1 MVDPSKQETHAPWVF
16 CIVYISLFILSIG
29 ITMCHIMYFPCED
42 FHLHIMKSRTYFLQ
56 TYTENT
62 SNIFLRN
69 AGLPDQSLYIV
80 AVSQ

>member
-1 MVDPSKQETHAPWVF
+1 
-16 CIVYISLFILSIG
+16 
-29 ITMCHIMYFPCED
+29 MCHIMYFPCED

-56 TYTENT
+56 IYTENT
-62 SNIFLRN
+62 GNIFLRN